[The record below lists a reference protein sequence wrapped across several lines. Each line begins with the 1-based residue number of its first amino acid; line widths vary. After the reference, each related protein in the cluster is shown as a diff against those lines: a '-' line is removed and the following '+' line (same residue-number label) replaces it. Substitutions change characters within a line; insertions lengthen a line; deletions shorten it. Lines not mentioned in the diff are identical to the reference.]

1 MPTRLSILSDILFFP
16 VVLFTALLHVVTKPL
31 GVESTVS
38 MLIAGGLFG
47 LALIPLG
54 LGSLTMA
61 VLEAV
66 IPGSAYALWRFVGL
80 PFSVMYFVQTLILD
94 NAHLKVTNADPH
106 VPRNFLEQMSASFF
120 NACVDYCPITCVP
133 WSDKATLPPSEQYV
147 FAVHPHGIHCL
158 PLTQFTV
165 QGGDFDKI
173 FPGLVGK
180 CVSGLAATVI
190 FKLPL
195 VRELFLLM
203 GYVDASRAVASNVLK
218 EGRSLFVCTGGEE
231 ESMLTAAGEDVVVLK
246 KRKGFVRLALSHGAH
261 LVPVFGVGNSDLY
274 TTFSFMSKQRRWLQK
289 TCGVALP
296 IFHGRLY
303 SPLPYQKPVKVIIGK
318 PIPTPAPKVCGER
331 PDDALVEEYHAK
343 YIQAL
348 VELHAEHVKDRVL
361 RIQ

>member
-16 VVLFTALLHVVTKPL
+16 VVLFTAFLHVVTKPL
-31 GVESTVS
+31 GIESTVS

-54 LGSLTMA
+54 LSSLTMA
-61 VLEAV
+61 VLEGV
-66 IPGSAYALWRFVGL
+66 IPGSAYTFLRFVGL
-80 PFSVMYFVQTLILD
+80 PFSVLYFVQTLILD
-94 NAHLKVTNADPH
+94 TAHLKVKNADPH
-106 VPRNFLEQMSASFF
+106 VPRNVLEQLSANFF
-120 NACVDYCPITCVP
+120 NACVDYCPISCIP
-133 WSDKATLPPSEQYV
+133 WSDNATLSPSQQYV

-165 QGGDFDKI
+165 RGGDFDKK

-203 GYVDASRAVASNVLK
+203 GYVDASRAVASKVLK

-231 ESMLTAAGEDVVVLK
+231 ESMLTVAGEDVVVLK

-274 TTFSFMSKQRRWLQK
+274 TVSRILERLLILSLKQSSTNFRSDFQLHVQTATMAAEDLWYCAAHFPWPALQPPSISK
-289 TCGVALP
+289 TCQSYHRKTNPNASTKSLW
-296 IFHGRLY
+296 R
-303 SPLPYQKPVKVIIGK
+303 
-318 PIPTPAPKVCGER
+318 TPRRQVS
-331 PDDALVEEYHAK
+331 
-343 YIQAL
+343 
-348 VELHAEHVKDRVL
+348 
-361 RIQ
+361 